1 LSGFAAAV
9 WTALEHQ
16 TGVIRHDGDEV
27 NHVLEVEEEGAF
39 GRTGSQ
45 SDDEFRGKPGVAD
58 CLGDEEWIDAGTARW
73 VEPGHCLHAE
83 HDDRIMLQRV
93 RTDRERGR
101 ETETSVVVK
110 DLRLKDED
118 KDEDLKIGPR
128 GQGLS
133 SRTTTLTETDRQT
146 DKQRERAR

>member
-1 LSGFAAAV
+1 MSGFAAAV

-101 ETETSVVVK
+101 ETETSVK